1 VLEAGASTR
10 SKTPLKDRLLLR
22 QARFAGTGHYE
33 VELALKKEDPI
44 NFELLYTK
52 LVQIV
57 FNAHEVAR
65 LVSASP
71 MTRELGEV
79 IFGLY
84 TPEGDAICLSHGLLV
99 HVHTVSRMIKW
110 MLANDYEEKVGFKAG
125 DIFFNNDPYIGGA
138 HALDQMIVI
147 PIFWEGEIIGW
158 AAGLTHVPETGA
170 AQPGGYGAW
179 FRTRFEE
186 GLFMPCVR
194 IGEHDTF
201 NHDIEVMVD
210 RSTRTSVWWHTDN
223 RAKFTGARMIR
234 EEVQRLVASIGRERY
249 AQAASEYIEDSLRA
263 ARERVRR
270 LLRPGRYREVGWR
283 GTIIPGE
290 EMLLHAPLE
299 MTVREN
305 GSLVLDWEGLSS
317 AGWQPFQGSLPCM
330 EGLVLNGLIQHV
342 LFDARHNEGTLL
354 IVDLRVPPGTC
365 CNPDNILYP
374 TTLWGPAYAAGV
386 ATSQALSRAYYAG
399 GYLEE
404 VHASSALSSGYT
416 AGGKDQYGRPLG
428 AHNMEFAAAGMPAQ
442 ARMDG
447 LDTSGVE
454 FNPEGDMGD
463 AEIWE
468 QTLPPLYLSR
478 GPRIDG
484 GGFGKYRGGNG
495 IQSWYA
501 MPDVPDLEIGSF
513 GSAPIFSAPGL
524 MGGYP
529 ASALLM
535 WVGHDTRLK
544 EYAEKG
550 LSLPACEG
558 DDVANPAFKQELGGR
573 WEAVIGSNYPA
584 TRLKPYDIF
593 TAVSG
598 DGGGFGDPIER
609 DPEAV
614 AADVRRGHTSKRA
627 AREVYAVALQAD
639 GMVDGPQTEALR
651 QRRREQRRKDGIPAS
666 EYRARMRERV
676 QRGEFAP
683 PVKRMYLDVLRKSAK
698 FAREFRTFW
707 NLPEDWTMPDETKE

>member
-1 VLEAGASTR
+1 MVDLAPPPTLSV
-10 SKTPLKDRLLLR
+10 TPLKDRLLLR
-22 QARFAGTGHYE
+22 EQRLAATRHYE
-33 VELALKKEDPI
+33 PKLPLKEKNPI
-44 NFELLYTK
+44 DFELLYTK
-52 LVQIV
+52 LVQVV

-71 MTRELGEV
+71 MTRELGEL

-84 TPEGDAICLSHGLLV
+84 TPEGDAVCLSHGLLV

-110 MLANDYEEKVGFKAG
+110 MLLNDYETKVVFKDG

-170 AQPGGYGAW
+170 SQPGGYGAW
-179 FRTRFEE
+179 FRSRFDE

-201 NHDIEVMVD
+201 SPDIEIMVD

-234 EEVQRLVASIGRERY
+234 EEVKKIVERVGIEY
-249 AQAASEYIEDSLRA
+249 YGSAGAEYIEDSLRVA
-263 ARERVRR
+263 QERVRR
-270 LLRPGRYREVGWR
+270 VLRPGHYHEVGWR
-283 GTIIPGE
+283 GAIIPGE
-290 EMLLHAPLE
+290 ETLLHAPLE
-299 MTVREN
+299 MTVHDDGRIT
-305 GSLVLDWEGLSS
+305 LDWDGLSS
-317 AGWQPFQGSLPCM
+317 AGWHPFQGTLPCM
-330 EGLVLNGLIQHV
+330 EGLVMNGLIQNV
-342 LFDARHNEGTLL
+342 LFDLKHNEGTLM
-354 IVDLRVPPGTC
+354 IVSLNVPPGTC
-365 CNPDNILYP
+365 CNPDSILYP

-386 ATSQALSRAYYAG
+386 ATGQALSRAYYAN

-416 AGGKDQYGRPLG
+416 AGGHDQYGRPLG
-428 AHNMEFAAAGMPAQ
+428 AHNMEFGAAGMFGQ

-468 QTLPPLYLSR
+468 QALPPIYLSR

-484 GGFGKYRGGNG
+484 GGFGRYRGGNG
-495 IQSWYA
+495 IESWYA
-501 MPDVPDLEIGSF
+501 MPDLPDLEIGSF

-529 ASALLM
+529 ACALLM
-535 WVGHDTRLK
+535 WIGRNTRLK
-544 EYAEKG
+544 EVIDAHEP
-550 LSLPACEG
+550 LPGNGGE
-558 DDVANPAFKQELGGR
+558 DVGHTAFARQLGGE
-573 WEAVIGSNYPA
+573 WEPVVGSNYMA
-584 TRLKPYDIF
+584 TRLKAFDIF
-593 TAVSG
+593 TAVTG
-598 DGGGFGDPIER
+598 DGGGFGDPILR
-609 DPEAV
+609 NPAAV
-614 AADVRRGHTSKRA
+614 AQDVRQGQTSRRA
-627 AREVYAVALQAD
+627 AAAIYSVALGGD
-639 GMVDGPQTEALR
+639 GAIDAGETETLRLR
-651 QRRREQRRKDGIPAS
+651 QREQRRQRGVPAPDYKT
-666 EYRARMRERV
+666 EMRERV
-676 QRGEFAP
+676 LRGDFPP
-683 PVKRMYLDVLRKSAK
+683 PVKRMYVDVLRKSAK
-698 FAREFRTFW
+698 FAREFRAFW
-707 NLPEDWTMPDETKE
+707 DLPDDWQMPD